1 MFENMKMNKVKRL
14 LKKRIIMLL
23 EKGTSKDEIIK
34 KAEKIGWPKET
45 IEEIFTQ
52 IEEKKKDEKEI
63 KVKIP
68 FTKRL
73 MKAKREELG
82 VKPKEE
88 IMEPE
93 EPKELEE
100 EEPKVETPKKG
111 LVGQLKELNEKIDI
125 ISDKKN
131 QEKKLKK
138 KKFKVPFQVKSQLK
152 KLAVKGKVQV
162 MLLQRTRNIKPVIG
176 ELRDGMLLIKDMIY
190 NGGVDSTWLWNG
202 KIPTMI
208 VPEWDLQPLTP
219 DGIDEMKHTSTM
231 SAQELMNYCTK
242 LGRSSVPGKI
252 IIRAI
257 EAKQN
262 LMLTGKANMKTI
274 IITIVIVIIIMAV
287 LFSGGIA

>member
-14 LKKRIIMLL
+14 LKKRIITMI
-23 EKGTSKDEIIK
+23 EKGTAKEEILK

-45 IEEIFTQ
+45 IEEIFKQ

-63 KVKIP
+63 KIKVP
-68 FTKRL
+68 FLK
-73 MKAKREELG
+73 KKEEI
-82 VKPKEE
+82 KEPEIEEKPEEEPKEE
-88 IMEPE
+88 I
-93 EPKELEE
+93 E
-100 EEPKVETPKKG
+100 EEPKKKG

-138 KKFKVPFQVKSQLK
+138 KKFKLPFKVKSQLK

-162 MLLQRTRNIKPVIG
+162 MLLQTTRNIKPVIG
-176 ELRDGMLLIKDMIY
+176 EIRDGMLLIKDMVY
-190 NGGVDSTWLWNG
+190 NGSVDSTWLWEG

-219 DGIDEMKHTSTM
+219 EGIKEMKATSGM
-231 SAQELMNYCTK
+231 SAQQLMNYC
-242 LGRSSVPGKI
+242 LQFGRSVVPGKI

-262 LMLTGKANMKTI
+262 QMLKGKVGAKGI
-274 IITIVIVIIIMAV
+274 IIAVVIAIIIMAI
-287 LFSGGIA
+287 LFSGGTI